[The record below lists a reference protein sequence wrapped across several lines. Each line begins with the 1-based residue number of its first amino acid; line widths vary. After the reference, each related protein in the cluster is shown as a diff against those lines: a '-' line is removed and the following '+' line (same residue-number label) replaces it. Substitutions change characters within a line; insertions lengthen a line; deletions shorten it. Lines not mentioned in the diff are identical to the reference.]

1 MTTTED
7 YARSL
12 SKEIDTNKFYTL
24 VHSLGNH
31 LNQRADLF
39 IKANILE
46 TAIQEYSEGHLD
58 HIDDV
63 GKDFYDQKEGFPV
76 EFKYSTGALYT
87 PIGNLRRKTQSYV
100 IKNARGKKCEI
111 GDDGSDYYI
120 FSDDKSMGVIKTE
133 DMEPFLQETRG
144 SLNASIPTD
153 QLSWIVKPEDI
164 TFGTFEPNKP
174 FVADPK
180 GHKNAG
186 SFFKHAMK
194 QLILYI
200 IHSIKVK

>member
-7 YARSL
+7 YARTL

-87 PIGNLRRKTQSYV
+87 PLATSEAKHYHMLSRTHGERSVRLVMMVQI
-100 IKNARGKKCEI
+100 I
-111 GDDGSDYYI
+111 I
-120 FSDDKSMGVIKTE
+120 FSLMTNPWVS
-133 DMEPFLQETRG
+133 
-144 SLNASIPTD
+144 
-153 QLSWIVKPEDI
+153 
-164 TFGTFEPNKP
+164 
-174 FVADPK
+174 
-180 GHKNAG
+180 
-186 SFFKHAMK
+186 
-194 QLILYI
+194 
-200 IHSIKVK
+200 